1 MNWLRSHPY
10 LDSLVGAAALI
21 IVGALVVRTQLAA
34 PVQQANDTTWGT
46 TGGVF
51 VNSVSNGNTQLPQ
64 RQEGPSQGATN
75 VGYIPLQTQNEIGT
89 GPQDSSY
96 DFGALLSLISHT
108 GSSNT
113 VANTSA
119 QTDAYAFIPSGLIAT
134 SSLQAPTRTSL
145 QNDLYSYGNDVGDAI
160 VAFETQHPNQ
170 PQTLTDQFEQPQNP
184 DANAALKKL
193 GKDLAA
199 VGTSL
204 SAMELVPS
212 QAKAAHDKL
221 AAAYIDIGTKLA
233 AIPDA
238 GSDDARYDAIQTYD
252 RAAESFAKQ
261 FVGLA
266 LLFQSYGVTF
276 SPGDGGSIFVF
287 NNDSL

>member
-10 LDSLVGAAALI
+10 LDALVGAAALI
-21 IVGALVVRTQLAA
+21 VVGALVVRTQLAA
-34 PVQQANDTTWGT
+34 PVEQATDTTWGT

-51 VNSVSNGNTQLPQ
+51 VNSVSNGTTQLPQ
-64 RQEGPSQGATN
+64 KQLNTGTGGTN
-75 VGYIPLQTQNEIGT
+75 VGYIPLQSQNEIGT
-89 GPQDSSY
+89 GPQDTTY
-96 DFGALLSLISHT
+96 DFGALLSLLSHPAST
-108 GSSNT
+108 STPAG
-113 VANTSA
+113 TSA
-119 QTDAYAFIPSGLIAT
+119 QIDAYAFIPSGLIAT
-134 SSLQAPTRTSL
+134 SSLQAPVRSAL
-145 QNDLYSYGNDVGDAI
+145 QSDLYSYGNDVGDAI
-160 VAFETQHPNQ
+160 VAFENQHPNQ

-193 GKDLAA
+193 GNDLAA
-199 VGTSL
+199 LGASL

-221 AAAYIDIGTKLA
+221 AAAYVDIGTKLA
-233 AIPDA
+233 AIPDVQ
-238 GSDDARYDAIQTYD
+238 GDDARYDAIQTYD

-276 SPGDGGSIFVF
+276 SPGDGGSVFVF